1 MRTVALRA
9 AATLIVVVLLAGCAP
24 TVRFDTISIQE
35 QLTDLL
41 ELHTY
46 EHIYR
51 DVVYFGEEKS
61 FLFVRTVDRRVL
73 FAIDI
78 RVRAGIDLQHGF
90 TVAQDRSDSERVY
103 VQLPAAEI
111 LSVDA
116 DEKSIHEYFIREQG
130 GRIGLLEMTAQ
141 LAEAKARTEADAIER
156 GILGKA
162 EANAR
167 RIVRNFLIMAG
178 FREIVFAPA
187 PSLDEGE
194 LQG

>member
-1 MRTVALRA
+1 MRTIAFQA
-9 AATLIVVVLLAGCAP
+9 AALLIVLLLLAGCAP
-24 TVRFDTISIQE
+24 AVRFDTVSIQE

-61 FLFVRTVDRRVL
+61 FLGVRTVDRRVL

-78 RVRAGIDLQHGF
+78 RVRAGIDLQRGF
-90 TVAQDRSDSERVY
+90 IIAQDKSNPERIY
-103 VQLPAAEI
+103 VQLPAAEV

-130 GRIGLLEMTAQ
+130 GRIGLLEMTEQ
-141 LAEAKARTEADAIER
+141 LAEVKTRTEADAIER

-167 RIVRNFLIMAG
+167 LIVRNFLSMAG
-178 FREIVFAPA
+178 FREIDFAPA
-187 PSLDEGE
+187 PAPNEGE